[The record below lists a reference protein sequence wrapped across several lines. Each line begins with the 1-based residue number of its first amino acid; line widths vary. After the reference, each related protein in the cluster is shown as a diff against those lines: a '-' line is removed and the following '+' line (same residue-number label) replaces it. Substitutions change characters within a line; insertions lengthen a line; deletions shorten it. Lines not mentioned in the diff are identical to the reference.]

1 MTEVRSGL
9 RGSRAR
15 LIRCGVS
22 TLALAGW
29 AAPALAADDP
39 PVVAAA
45 PQDQTAT
52 ATDAT
57 QDQDTIVVTGIR
69 ASLTSARNIKRN
81 ADQIVDSI
89 TAQDIGALPDRS
101 VSEALQRIPGIT
113 LQRTNENRDPARL
126 AAEGGGV
133 FIRGLSWVRSE
144 TNGRDIFSANNG
156 RGLSFEDVSP
166 DLLAGVDVYKNPSA
180 EMVEGGVGG
189 IVNLRTRKPFDQ
201 SGHVIAVS
209 GDYNYADMR
218 GKGYWSA
225 NALVSN
231 RWETGIGDIGILLS
245 GSINNIGNRT
255 DSIQL
260 GTYTVRGN
268 AGAPAGFQNILV
280 PSSLGWRRIDWQQKR
295 TSVDGS
301 IQWSP
306 SPDMT
311 FTAEA
316 FISSADPKD
325 MEHAEGVYSLPDYEA
340 SYKVNGDKVLEVGS
354 YTNANMDLDTR
365 YGESHKV
372 TRDYSL
378 NWKWEP
384 GDHWAFSADVQRI
397 TSSANVLSFTAFTE
411 FGVAPGFFDARRP
424 NIAFDLRGNSPSV
437 TVAENGASLANQN
450 NYWWAAAMDHLEDN
464 RAGEW
469 AERFDVEYKFDDDSF
484 LKSFRAGVRA
494 TDREAV
500 TRQTG
505 YNWGLLS
512 QQFWGAAGNAP
523 PVYANQTGFDTYTNS
538 NGSPDPADD
547 FTVTGSR
554 NAGLPAQ
561 SEQFNYDDFFRGS
574 IGVPGVGWFPS
585 TDLMTNGT
593 ANAFQYLK
601 STQTSGWGWA
611 PLTDASYETANPGS
625 DNVLGGVANQQEKT
639 LAGYGM
645 LRFGAGAIDGNIG
658 VRVVRTRN
666 EATGYLSIG
675 TITSPC
681 AATPNAP
688 ACSGVAAALAFSNN
702 GAGGRLSDAAY
713 KNSYTDVL
721 PTLNLRYKVTD
732 QLQLRFAAGKAM
744 VRPNFSQLRPYAS
757 LSFTLNQAGNAL
769 LAQPQGL
776 TGQAGNPY
784 LKPTKSTQFDFSAEY
799 YFGRSNSLTF
809 AAFYKD
815 VEDYIISGNS
825 NETFTNNGQT
835 LTFNVTRAVNGDH
848 GKIKGVEFAYT
859 QFFDMLPGAL
869 GGLGFQGNLTYVD
882 STGGANQPVNTLDP
896 NQINN
901 ANDTTL
907 PLEGL
912 SKWSYNVAAI
922 YEKYG
927 VSARLAYNW
936 RSEYLLT
943 TSAANLN
950 APVWSEDYG
959 QLDGSILVSVT
970 DNIKVGVQA
979 TNLLNTR
986 TFLDVGGAVLH
997 PRYSWTDTDRRF
1009 AGIIRA
1015 SF

>member
-1 MTEVRSGL
+1 MAEVRSGL
-9 RGSRAR
+9 RGSRAK

-22 TLALAGW
+22 TFALAATGW
-29 AAPALAADDP
+29 VAPAFAADDP

-45 PQDQTAT
+45 PQDQTPPA
-52 ATDAT
+52 ASTDAT
-57 QDQDTIVVTGIR
+57 QDEDSIVVTGIR

-144 TNGRDIFSANNG
+144 TNGRDVFSANNG

-189 IVNLRTRKPFDQ
+189 IVNLKTRKPFDADGQ
-201 SGHVIAVS
+201 LLAVS

-225 NALVSN
+225 NGLYSN

-268 AGAPAGFQNILV
+268 GGGPAAFQNILV

-306 SPDMT
+306 SADMT

-325 MEHAEGVYSLPDYEA
+325 MEHAEGVYSLPDYD
-340 SYKVNGDKVLEVGS
+340 STYQVNGDKVLEVGT
-354 YTNANMDLDTR
+354 YRNANMDLDTR

-378 NWKWEP
+378 NWKWAP

-397 TSSANVLSFTAFTE
+397 TSSANVLSFTAFSE
-411 FGVAPGFFDARRP
+411 FGVAGTDPTNAFFNASRP
-424 NIAFDLRGNSPSV
+424 NIAFDLRGDSPSV
-437 TVAENGASLANQN
+437 TVTENGASLAAQN

-512 QQFWGAAGNAP
+512 MQFWGNGGGA
-523 PVYANQTGFDTYTNS
+523 PVYLNQTG
-538 NGSPDPADD
+538 SPA
-547 FTVTGSR
+547 
-554 NAGLPAQ
+554 NAGLPQQ

-601 STQTSGWGWA
+601 ATETSGWGWT
-611 PLTDASYETANPGS
+611 PLTEDSYEGANPGS
-625 DNVLGGVANQQEKT
+625 DNVLGGVATQQEKT

-645 LRFGAGAIDGNIG
+645 LRFGAGALDGNIG

-666 EATGYLSIG
+666 EAVGYLSVG

-681 AATPNAP
+681 TATPNAP
-688 ACSGVAAALAFSNN
+688 ACAGVAAALAFSNN
-702 GAGGRLSDAAY
+702 GAGGRLADAAY
-713 KNSYTDVL
+713 ENSYTDVL
-721 PTLNLRYKVTD
+721 PTLNLRFKATD
-732 QLQLRFAAGKAM
+732 DLQLRFAVGKAM

-757 LSFTLNQAGNAL
+757 LGFTLNQAGNAL
-769 LAQPQGL
+769 LAQPLGL

-799 YFGRSNSLTF
+799 YFGRSNSLTL

-815 VEDYIISGNS
+815 VKDYIISGNS
-825 NETFTNNGQT
+825 NETFINNGQT
-835 LTFNVTRAVNGDH
+835 MTFNVTRAVNGDH
-848 GKIKGVEFAYT
+848 GKIKGVELAYT

-869 GGLGFQGNLTYVD
+869 GGLGFQGNITYVD

-912 SKWSYNVAAI
+912 SKWSYNLAAI

-959 QLDGSILVSVT
+959 QLDASILVSIT
-970 DNIKVGVQA
+970 DNIKIGVQG

-997 PRYSWTDTDRRF
+997 PRYSWTDTDRRI

>member
-9 RGSRAR
+9 GGSRAK
-15 LIRCGVS
+15 LIRRGVS
-22 TLALAGW
+22 MLAIATGVATGW
-29 AAPALAADDP
+29 VAPALAADDP
-39 PVVAAA
+39 VVVAATPA
-45 PQDQTAT
+45 QDQTQA
-52 ATDAT
+52 APPADAT
-57 QDQDTIVVTGIR
+57 QDEDTIVVTGIR
-69 ASLTSARNIKRN
+69 ASLTTARNTKRN

-89 TAQDIGALPDRS
+89 SAQDIGALPDRS

-144 TNGRDIFSANNG
+144 TNGRDVFSANNG

-201 SGHVIAVS
+201 SGQVIAVS

-218 GKGYWSA
+218 QKGYWSA
-225 NALVSN
+225 NGLYSN
-231 RWETGIGDIGILLS
+231 RWDVGLGEIGILLS

-260 GTYTVRGN
+260 GTYTVRANG
-268 AGAPAGFQNILV
+268 GQPAGFQNILV
-280 PSSLGWRRIDWQQKR
+280 PSSLGWRRIDWQQRR
-295 TSVDGS
+295 TTVNGTVQLRPD
-301 IQWSP
+301 
-306 SPDMT
+306 PDMT
-311 FTAEA
+311 FTFEA
-316 FISSADPKD
+316 FVSSADPKD
-325 MEHAEGVYSLPDYEA
+325 MEHAEGVYQLPDYD
-340 SYKVNGDKVLEVGS
+340 STYHVNGDGVLDSGT
-354 YTNANMDLDTR
+354 YRNANMDLDTR

-372 TRDYSL
+372 TRDYSI
-378 NWKWEP
+378 NWKWTP
-384 GDHWAFSADVQRI
+384 GDHWAISADVQRI
-397 TSSANVLSFTAFTE
+397 HSTSNVLSFTAFSE
-411 FGVAPGFFDARRP
+411 FGVAGADPANPGFDARRP
-424 NIAFDLRGNSPSV
+424 DIVFNLTGNTPSV
-437 TVAENGASLANQN
+437 STIEHGASLAAQN

-464 RAGEW
+464 TAGQW
-469 AERFDVEYKFDDDSF
+469 AQRLDVEYKFDDDSF
-484 LKSFRAGVRA
+484 LKSFRAGIRA

-512 QQFWGAAGNAP
+512 MQFWGNGGGA
-523 PVYANQTGFDTYTNS
+523 PVYLSGT
-538 NGSPDPADD
+538 GSPAN
-547 FTVTGSR
+547 S
-554 NAGLPAQ
+554 GLPAQ

-574 IGVPGVGWFPS
+574 VGVPGVGWFPS

-601 STQTSGWGWA
+601 STETSGWGWT
-611 PLTDASYETANPGS
+611 PLTDQSYDTANPGS
-625 DNVLGGVANQQEKT
+625 DNVLGGVATQNEKT

-645 LRFGAGAIDGNIG
+645 LRFGAGIVDGNIG

-681 AATPNAP
+681 TATPTAP
-688 ACSGVAAALAFSNN
+688 ACAGLAPALAFSNN
-702 GAGGRLSDAAY
+702 GGGGRLSDATY
-713 KNSYTDVL
+713 QNEYTDVL
-721 PTLNLRYKVTD
+721 PTLNLRFKVTD
-732 QLQLRFAAGKAM
+732 DFQIRLAAGRAM

-757 LSFTLNQAGNAL
+757 LGFTLNPAGTAL
-769 LAQPQGL
+769 LPQPQGL

-784 LKPTKSTQFDFSAEY
+784 LKPTKSDQFDFSAEY
-799 YFGRSNSLTF
+799 YFGKSNSLTF

-815 VEDYIISGNS
+815 IKDYIISGNA
-825 NETFTNNGQT
+825 NETYVNNGQSM
-835 LTFNVTRAVNGDH
+835 TFNVTRAVNGDH
-848 GKIKGVEFAYT
+848 GKIKGFELAYT

-869 GGLGFQGNLTYVD
+869 GGLGFSGNLTYVD
-882 STGGANQPVNTLDP
+882 SSGGANQPVNTLDP

-959 QLDGSILVSVT
+959 QLDGSILVSLT
-970 DNIKVGVQA
+970 NNIKIGVQG

-997 PRYSWTDTDRRF
+997 PRYSWTDTDRRI

>member
-1 MTEVRSGL
+1 MVEVRPGPG
-9 RGSRAR
+9 RSRAG
-15 LIRCGVS
+15 LIRYGVS
-22 TLALAGW
+22 TLALIATGLGTPAF
-29 AAPALAADDP
+29 AAEDPVPAA
-39 PVVAAA
+39 AAA
-45 PQDQTAT
+45 PQDQSQPAT
-52 ATDAT
+52 TPET
-57 QDQDTIVVTGIR
+57 PQDEVVVTGIR
-69 ASLTSARNIKRN
+69 ASLTSARNTKRN

-89 TAQDIGALPDRS
+89 SAQDIGALPDRS

-144 TNGRDIFSANNG
+144 TNGRDVFSANNG

-201 SGHVIAVS
+201 AGQVIAVS

-218 GKGYWSA
+218 NKGFWSG
-225 NALVSN
+225 NALYSN
-231 RWETGIGDIGILLS
+231 RWDVGLGEIGVLLS

-260 GTYTVRGN
+260 GTYTVRANG
-268 AGAPAGFQNILV
+268 GAPTGFQNILV
-280 PSSLGWRRIDWQQKR
+280 PSSLGWRRIDWQQRR
-295 TSVDGS
+295 TTVNGSVQLRPD
-301 IQWSP
+301 
-306 SPDMT
+306 PDMT
-311 FTAEA
+311 FTFEG
-316 FISSADPKD
+316 FVSSADPKD
-325 MEHAEGVYSLPDYEA
+325 MEHAEGVYSLPDYD
-340 SYKVNGDKVLEVGS
+340 STYQVNSDGVLEVGT
-354 YTNANMDLDTR
+354 YRNANMDLDTR

-372 TRDYSL
+372 TRDYSI
-378 NWKWEP
+378 KWEWTP
-384 GDHWAFSADVQRI
+384 GDHWAVSADVQRVHS
-397 TSSANVLSFTAFTE
+397 TSEVLSFTAFSE

-424 NIAFDLRGNSPSV
+424 NIAFDLRGNTPSV
-437 TVAENGASLANQN
+437 TTTENGASLANQN

-464 RAGEW
+464 MAGQW
-469 AERFDVEYKFDDDSF
+469 AQRLDVEYKFDDDSF
-484 LKSFRAGVRA
+484 LRSFRAGVRA

-512 QQFWGAAGNAP
+512 NQFWGNGGGAP
-523 PVYANQTGFDTYTNS
+523 VFLNQTG
-538 NGSPDPADD
+538 SPPN
-547 FTVTGSR
+547 T
-554 NAGLPAQ
+554 GLPQQ

-574 IGVPGVGWFPS
+574 VGVPGVGWFPS
-585 TDLMTNGT
+585 VDLMTNGT

-601 STQTSGWGWA
+601 ATETSGWGWT
-611 PLTDASYETANPGS
+611 PLTDDSFANANPGT
-625 DNVLGGVANQQEKT
+625 DNVTGGIATQNEKT

-645 LRFGAGAIDGNIG
+645 LRFGADRFDGNIG
-658 VRVVRTRN
+658 VRVVRTKN
-666 EATGYLSIG
+666 EATGYLSVG

-681 AATPNAP
+681 TATPTAP
-688 ACSGVAAALAFSNN
+688 ACSALATVLAFSNN
-702 GAGGRLSDAAY
+702 GGGGRLANATY
-713 KNSYTDVL
+713 ENSYTDVL
-721 PTLNLRYKVTD
+721 PTLNLRFKVTD
-732 QLQLRFAAGKAM
+732 ELQLRFAAGRAM

-757 LSFTLNQAGNAL
+757 LSFTLNPAGNAL
-769 LAQPQGL
+769 LPQPLGL

-784 LKPTKSTQFDFSAEY
+784 LKPTKSDQFDFSAEY
-799 YFGRSNSLTF
+799 YFGKSNSITF

-815 VEDYIISGNS
+815 IRDYIISGNV
-825 NETFTNNGQT
+825 NETYVSNGQS
-835 LTFNVTRAVNGDH
+835 LTFNVTRAVNGEK
-848 GKIKGVEFAYT
+848 GKIKGFEFAYT
-859 QFFDMLPGAL
+859 QFFDMLPGVL
-869 GGLGFQGNLTYVD
+869 GGLGFSGNLTYVD

-896 NQINN
+896 NQITN

-912 SKWSYNVAAI
+912 SKWSYNLAAI

-927 VSARLAYNW
+927 VSARVAYNW

-959 QLDGSILVSVT
+959 QLDASLLVNIT
-970 DNIKVGVQA
+970 DNIKIGVQG

-997 PRYSWTDTDRRF
+997 PRYSWTDTDRRI

>member
-1 MTEVRSGL
+1 M
-9 RGSRAR
+9 
-15 LIRCGVS
+15 
-22 TLALAGW
+22 
-29 AAPALAADDP
+29 
-39 PVVAAA
+39 
-45 PQDQTAT
+45 QDQTQAQ
-52 ATDAT
+52 ADAPAAET
-57 QDQDTIVVTGIR
+57 QDQETIVVTGIR

-201 SGHVIAVS
+201 EGQLLAIS

-218 GKGYWSA
+218 EKGYWSG
-225 NALVSN
+225 NALYSN
-231 RWETGIGDIGILLS
+231 RWDVGIGEVGILLS

-260 GTYTVRGN
+260 GTYTVRAN
-268 AGAPAGFQNILV
+268 SGAPAAFQNILV
-280 PSSLGWRRIDWQQKR
+280 PSSLGWRRIDWEQKR
-295 TSVDGS
+295 TSFNGS
-301 IQWSP
+301 VQLRP
-306 SPDMT
+306 EPDMT
-311 FTAEA
+311 FTFEG

-325 MEHAEGVYSLPDYEA
+325 VEHAEGVYQLPDYD
-340 SYKVNGDKVLEVGS
+340 STYQVNSDGVLQAGT
-354 YTNANMDLDTR
+354 YRNANMDLDTR

-372 TRDYSL
+372 TRDYSI
-378 NWKWEP
+378 NWKWTP
-384 GDHWAFSADVQRI
+384 GDRWAISADVQRI
-397 TSSANVLSFTAFTE
+397 HSTSDVVSFTAFTE
-411 FGVAPGFFDARRP
+411 FGVAGSDLSNPGFDPRRP
-424 NIAFDLRGNSPSV
+424 DISFNLSGNTPSV
-437 TVAENGASLANQN
+437 TTRENGASLAAQN
-450 NYWWAAAMDHLEDN
+450 NYWWAAAMDHLEQN
-464 RAGEW
+464 TAGEW
-469 AERFDVEYKFDDDSF
+469 AERLDVEYKFDDNSF

-512 QQFWGAAGNAP
+512 MQYWMAGGN
-523 PVYANQTGFDTYTNS
+523 PVYLNQTGSPANS
-538 NGSPDPADD
+538 
-547 FTVTGSR
+547 
-554 NAGLPAQ
+554 GLPQ
-561 SEQFNYDDFFRGS
+561 QTEQYNYDDFFRGS
-574 IGVPGVGWFPS
+574 VAVPGVGWFP
-585 TDLMTNGT
+585 TVDLLANGNT
-593 ANAFQYLK
+593 KAYEYLR
-601 STQTSGWGWA
+601 STQTAGWGWS
-611 PLTDASYETANPGS
+611 PLTDNSFDAANPGS
-625 DNVLGGVANQQEKT
+625 DNVLGGVATQNEKT

-645 LRFGAGAIDGNIG
+645 LRFGAGIVDGNIG
-658 VRVVRTRN
+658 VRVVRTKN
-666 EATGYLSIG
+666 EATGYLSVG
-675 TITSPC
+675 TITSNC
-681 AATPNAP
+681 TLTPTAP
-688 ACSGVAAALAFSNN
+688 ACSALTSALAFSNN
-702 GAGGRLSDAAY
+702 GAGGRLSNATY
-713 KNSYTDVL
+713 QNIYTDVL
-721 PTLNLRYKVTD
+721 PTLNLRFKVTD
-732 QLQLRFAAGKAM
+732 DLQLRFAAGRAM

-757 LSFTLNQAGNAL
+757 LSFTLDPVLPVL
-769 LAQPQGL
+769 LPQPLGL

-784 LKPTKSTQFDFSAEY
+784 LKPTKSDQFDFSAEY
-799 YFGRSNSLTF
+799 YFGRSNSITF

-815 VEDYIISGNS
+815 IRNYIISGNS
-825 NETFTNNGQT
+825 NETYTNNGQE
-835 LTFNVTRAVNGDH
+835 LTFNVTRAVNGEK
-848 GKIKGVEFAYT
+848 GKIKGFELAYT

-869 GGLGFQGNLTYVD
+869 GGFGFQGNLTYVD
-882 STGGANQPVNTLDP
+882 STGGANQPINTLDP
-896 NQINN
+896 NQIGN

-907 PLEGL
+907 PLEGM

-959 QLDGSILVSVT
+959 QLDGSILFNVT
-970 DNIKVGVQA
+970 NNIKIGVQA

-997 PRYSWTDTDRRF
+997 PRYSWTDTDRRI

>member
-1 MTEVRSGL
+1 MTEVRSDPG
-9 RGSRAR
+9 RSRAK
-15 LIRCGVS
+15 LIRRGVS
-22 TLALAGW
+22 TLAVATGVVTGW
-29 AAPALAADDP
+29 AAPAFATDD

-45 PQDQTAT
+45 PPQDQTQA
-52 ATDAT
+52 APPADGT
-57 QDQDTIVVTGIR
+57 QDEDTIVVTGIR
-69 ASLTSARNIKRN
+69 ASLTTARNTKRN
-81 ADQIVDSI
+81 ADQIVDSVS
-89 TAQDIGALPDRS
+89 AQDIGALPDRS

-144 TNGRDIFSANNG
+144 TNGRDVFSANNG

-166 DLLAGVDVYKNPSA
+166 DLLAGIDVYKNPSA

-201 SGHVIAVS
+201 SGQLIAVS

-218 GKGYWSA
+218 KKGYWSA
-225 NALVSN
+225 NGLYSN
-231 RWETGIGDIGILLS
+231 RWDVGLGEIGVLLS

-260 GTYTVRGN
+260 GTYTVRANG
-268 AGAPAGFQNILV
+268 GAPAGFQNILV
-280 PSSLGWRRIDWQQKR
+280 PSSLGWRRIDWEQKR
-295 TSVDGS
+295 TSFNGS
-301 IQWSP
+301 VQLRP
-306 SPDMT
+306 DPDMT
-311 FTAEA
+311 FTFEA
-316 FISSADPKD
+316 FVSSADPKD
-325 MEHAEGVYSLPDYEA
+325 IEHAEGVYQLPDYDSTYQLGED
-340 SYKVNGDKVLEVGS
+340 GVLQAGT
-354 YTNANMDLDTR
+354 YRNANIDLDTR

-372 TRDYSL
+372 TRDYSI
-378 NWKWEP
+378 NWQWTP
-384 GDHWAFSADVQRI
+384 DDHWSISADVQRVHS
-397 TSSANVLSFTAFTE
+397 TSDVLSFTAFSE
-411 FGVAPGFFDARRP
+411 FGVAGANLANPGFDPRRP
-424 NIAFDLRGNSPSV
+424 DILFDLRGNTPSV
-437 TVAENGASLANQN
+437 ATRENGASLATQS

-464 RAGEW
+464 SAGQW
-469 AERFDVEYKFDDDSF
+469 AERLDVEYKFNDDSF
-484 LKSFRAGVRA
+484 LKSFRAGIRA

-505 YNWGLLS
+505 YNWSLLS
-512 QQFWGAAGNAP
+512 MQYWLGGGN
-523 PVYANQTGFDTYTNS
+523 PVYLNQTG
-538 NGSPDPADD
+538 SPAN
-547 FTVTGSR
+547 T
-554 NAGLPAQ
+554 GLPQQ
-561 SEQFNYDDFFRGS
+561 SEQFNYNDFFRGS
-574 IGVPGVGWFPS
+574 VGVPGVGWFPS
-585 TDLMTNGT
+585 VDLMTNGT
-593 ANAFQYLK
+593 ANAYSYLR
-601 STQTSGWGWA
+601 STQTAGWGWT
-611 PLTDASYETANPGS
+611 PLTDQSYENANPGT
-625 DNVLGGVANQQEKT
+625 DNVLGGVARQNEKT

-658 VRVVRTRN
+658 VRVVRTKN
-666 EATGYLSIG
+666 EATGYLSVG

-681 AATPNAP
+681 TATPVP
-688 ACSGVAAALAFSNN
+688 AGCSGLAEALAFSNN
-702 GAGGRLSDAAY
+702 GGGGRLSDATY
-713 KNSYTDVL
+713 QNSYTNVL

-732 QLQLRFAAGKAM
+732 NLQLRVAAGRAM

-757 LSFTLNQAGNAL
+757 LSFGVNPAGTAL
-769 LAQPQGL
+769 LPQPLGL

-784 LKPTKSTQFDFSAEY
+784 LKPTRSDQFDFSAEY

-815 VEDYIISGNS
+815 IKDYIISGNA
-825 NETFTNNGQT
+825 NETYVNNGQSM
-835 LTFNVTRAVNGDH
+835 TFNVTRAVNGEH
-848 GKIKGVEFAYT
+848 GKIKGFEFAYT

-869 GGLGFQGNLTYVD
+869 GGLGFSGNFTYVD

-896 NQINN
+896 NQIRN
-901 ANDTTL
+901 ADDTTL

-959 QLDGSILVSVT
+959 QLDGSILVSIT
-970 DNIKVGVQA
+970 DNIKIGVQG

-997 PRYSWTDTDRRF
+997 PRYSWTDTDRRI
-1009 AGIIRA
+1009 AGILRA

>member
-1 MTEVRSGL
+1 MTEVRSDPG
-9 RGSRAR
+9 RSRAK

-22 TLALAGW
+22 TLAVATGVLTGW
-29 AAPALAADDP
+29 VTPAFAADD

-45 PQDQTAT
+45 PSPQDQTSPTVAP
-52 ATDAT
+52 ADGA
-57 QDQDTIVVTGIR
+57 QDEDVIVVTGIR
-69 ASLTSARNIKRN
+69 ASLTTARNTKRN
-81 ADQIVDSI
+81 ADQIVDSVS
-89 TAQDIGALPDRS
+89 AQDIGALPDRS

-144 TNGRDIFSANNG
+144 TNGRDVFSANNG

-166 DLLAGVDVYKNPSA
+166 DLLAGIDVYKNPSA

-201 SGHVIAVS
+201 SGQLIAVS

-218 GKGYWSA
+218 KKGYWSA
-225 NALVSN
+225 NGLYSN
-231 RWETGIGDIGILLS
+231 RWDVGIGEIGVLLS

-260 GTYTVRGN
+260 GTYTVRANG
-268 AGAPAGFQNILV
+268 GAPAGFQNILV
-280 PSSLGWRRIDWQQKR
+280 PSSLGWRRIDWEQKR
-295 TSVDGS
+295 TSFNGS
-301 IQWSP
+301 VQLRP
-306 SPDMT
+306 DPDMT
-311 FTAEA
+311 FTFEA
-316 FISSADPKD
+316 FVSSADPKD
-325 MEHAEGVYSLPDYEA
+325 IEHAEGVYQLPDYD
-340 SYKVNGDKVLEVGS
+340 STYQVNGDGVLQAGT
-354 YTNANMDLDTR
+354 YRNANIDLDTR

-372 TRDYSL
+372 TRDYSI
-378 NWKWEP
+378 NWQWTP
-384 GDHWAFSADVQRI
+384 DDHWSISADVQRI
-397 TSSANVLSFTAFTE
+397 HSTSDVLSFTAFSE
-411 FGVAPGFFDARRP
+411 FGVAGADLANPGFDPRRP
-424 NIAFDLRGNSPSV
+424 DILFDLRGNTPSV
-437 TVAENGASLANQN
+437 ATRENGASLAAQN

-464 RAGEW
+464 AAGQW
-469 AERFDVEYKFDDDSF
+469 AERLDIEYKFSDDSF
-484 LKSFRAGVRA
+484 LKSFRAGIRA

-505 YNWGLLS
+505 YNWSLLS
-512 QQFWGAAGNAP
+512 MQYWLGGGN
-523 PVYANQTGFDTYTNS
+523 PVYLNHT
-538 NGSPDPADD
+538 GSPAN
-547 FTVTGSR
+547 T
-554 NAGLPAQ
+554 GLPQQ
-561 SEQFNYDDFFRGS
+561 SEQFNYNDFFRGS
-574 IGVPGVGWFPS
+574 VGVPGVGWFPS
-585 TDLMTNGT
+585 VDLMTNGT
-593 ANAFQYLK
+593 ANAYSYLR
-601 STQTSGWGWA
+601 STQTAGWGWT
-611 PLTDASYETANPGS
+611 PLTDQSYENANPGT
-625 DNVLGGVANQQEKT
+625 DNVLGGVARQNEKT

-658 VRVVRTRN
+658 VRVIRTKN
-666 EATGYLSIG
+666 EATGYLSVG

-681 AATPNAP
+681 TATPVP
-688 ACSGVAAALAFSNN
+688 AGCSGLAEALAFSNN
-702 GAGGRLSDAAY
+702 GGGGRLSDATY
-713 KNSYTDVL
+713 QNSYTNVL

-732 QLQLRFAAGKAM
+732 NLQLRVAAGRAM

-757 LSFTLNQAGNAL
+757 LSFGVNPAGTAL
-769 LAQPQGL
+769 LPQPLGL

-784 LKPTKSTQFDFSAEY
+784 LKPTRSDQFDFSAEY

-815 VEDYIISGNS
+815 IKDYIISGNA
-825 NETFTNNGQT
+825 NETYVNNGQSM
-835 LTFNVTRAVNGDH
+835 TFNVTRAVNGEH
-848 GKIKGVEFAYT
+848 GKIKGFELAYT

-869 GGLGFQGNLTYVD
+869 GGLGFSGNFTYVD

-896 NQINN
+896 NQIRN
-901 ANDTTL
+901 ADDTTL

-959 QLDGSILVSVT
+959 QLDGSILVSIT
-970 DNIKVGVQA
+970 DNIKIGVQG

-997 PRYSWTDTDRRF
+997 PRYSWTDTDRRI
-1009 AGIIRA
+1009 AGILRA

>member
-1 MTEVRSGL
+1 MTEVRSDTG
-9 RGSRAR
+9 RSRAK
-15 LIRCGVS
+15 LIRRGVS
-22 TLALAGW
+22 TLAVATGVLTGW
-29 AAPALAADDP
+29 VTPAFAADDP
-39 PVVAAA
+39 VVAPAPS
-45 PQDQTAT
+45 PQDQTPPTVAP
-52 ATDAT
+52 ADGA
-57 QDQDTIVVTGIR
+57 QDEDVIVVTGIR
-69 ASLTSARNIKRN
+69 ASLTTARNTKRN
-81 ADQIVDSI
+81 ADQIVDSVS
-89 TAQDIGALPDRS
+89 AQDIGALPDRS

-144 TNGRDIFSANNG
+144 TNGRDVFSANNG

-166 DLLAGVDVYKNPSA
+166 DLLAGIDVYKNPSA

-201 SGHVIAVS
+201 SGQLIAVS

-218 GKGYWSA
+218 KKGYWSA
-225 NALVSN
+225 NGLYSN
-231 RWETGIGDIGILLS
+231 RWDVGLGEIGVLLS

-260 GTYTVRGN
+260 GTYTVRANG
-268 AGAPAGFQNILV
+268 GAPAGFQNILV
-280 PSSLGWRRIDWQQKR
+280 PSSLGWRRIDWEQKR
-295 TSVDGS
+295 TSFNGS
-301 IQWSP
+301 VQLRP
-306 SPDMT
+306 DPDMT
-311 FTAEA
+311 FTFEA
-316 FISSADPKD
+316 FVSSADPKD
-325 MEHAEGVYSLPDYEA
+325 IEHAEGVYQLPDYD
-340 SYKVNGDKVLEVGS
+340 STYQLGDDGVLQAGT
-354 YTNANMDLDTR
+354 YRNANIDLDTR

-372 TRDYSL
+372 TRDYSI
-378 NWKWEP
+378 NWQWTP
-384 GDHWAFSADVQRI
+384 DDHWSISADVQRI
-397 TSSANVLSFTAFTE
+397 HSTSDVLSFTAFSE
-411 FGVAPGFFDARRP
+411 FGVAGANTVNPGFDPRRP
-424 NIAFDLRGNSPSV
+424 DILFDLRGNTPSV
-437 TVAENGASLANQN
+437 ATRENGASLATQS

-464 RAGEW
+464 TAGQW
-469 AERFDVEYKFDDDSF
+469 AERLDVEYKFSDDSF
-484 LKSFRAGVRA
+484 LKSFRAGIRA

-512 QQFWGAAGNAP
+512 MAYWLNNGT
-523 PVYANQTGFDTYTNS
+523 PVYLNQTG
-538 NGSPDPADD
+538 SPAN
-547 FTVTGSR
+547 T
-554 NAGLPAQ
+554 GLPQQ
-561 SEQFNYDDFFRGS
+561 SEQFNYNDFFRGS
-574 IGVPGVGWFPS
+574 VGVPGVGWFP
-585 TDLMTNGT
+585 TVDLMTNGT
-593 ANAFQYLK
+593 ANAYSYLR
-601 STQTSGWGWA
+601 STQTAGWGWT
-611 PLTDASYETANPGS
+611 PLTDESYENANPGT
-625 DNVLGGVANQQEKT
+625 DNVLGGVARQNEKT

-658 VRVVRTRN
+658 VRVVRTKN
-666 EATGYLSIG
+666 EATGYLSVG

-681 AATPNAP
+681 TATPVP
-688 ACSGVAAALAFSNN
+688 AGCSGLAEALAFSNN
-702 GAGGRLSDAAY
+702 GGGGRLSDATY
-713 KNSYTDVL
+713 QNSYTNVL

-732 QLQLRFAAGKAM
+732 NLQLRVAAGRAM

-757 LSFTLNQAGNAL
+757 LSFGVNPAGTAL
-769 LAQPQGL
+769 LPQPLGL

-784 LKPTKSTQFDFSAEY
+784 LKPTRSDQFDFSAEY

-815 VEDYIISGNS
+815 IKDYIISGNA
-825 NETFTNNGQT
+825 NETYVNNGQSM
-835 LTFNVTRAVNGDH
+835 TFNVTRAVNGEH
-848 GKIKGVEFAYT
+848 GKIKGFEFAYT

-869 GGLGFQGNLTYVD
+869 GGLGFSGNFTYVD

-896 NQINN
+896 NQIRN
-901 ANDTTL
+901 ADDTTL

-959 QLDGSILVSVT
+959 QLDGSILVSIT
-970 DNIKVGVQA
+970 DNIKIGVQG

-997 PRYSWTDTDRRF
+997 PRYSWTDTDRRI

>member
-9 RGSRAR
+9 RGSRGSS

-22 TLALAGW
+22 TLALAATGW
-29 AAPALAADDP
+29 TVPALAAEDP
-39 PVVAAA
+39 PVIVA
-45 PQDQTAT
+45 PQPQDEPAAT
-52 ATDAT
+52 PAPTDTGGA
-57 QDQDTIVVTGIR
+57 QDQDQIIVTGIR

-180 EMVEGGVGG
+180 EMIEGGVGG
-189 IVNLRTRKPFDQ
+189 IVNLRTRKPFDADGQ
-201 SGHVIAVS
+201 LLAVS

-218 GKGYWSA
+218 EKGYWSGS
-225 NALVSN
+225 ALYSN
-231 RWETGIGDIGILLS
+231 RWDVGIGEVGILLS

-260 GTYTVRGN
+260 GTYTVRAN

-280 PSSLGWRRIDWQQKR
+280 PSSLGWRRIDWEQKR
-295 TSVDGS
+295 TSFNGS
-301 IQWSP
+301 VQLRP
-306 SPDMT
+306 DPDMT
-311 FTAEA
+311 FTFEA
-316 FISSADPKD
+316 FVSSADPKD
-325 MEHAEGVYSLPDYEA
+325 IEHAEGVYQLPDYDS
-340 SYKVNGDKVLEVGS
+340 SYQLGEDGVLVAGT
-354 YTNANMDLDTR
+354 YRNANMDLDTR

-372 TRDYSL
+372 TRDFSI
-378 NWKWEP
+378 NWNWTP
-384 GDHWAFSADVQRI
+384 GDRWSISADVQRI
-397 TSSANVLSFTAFTE
+397 HSTSDVLSFTAFTE
-411 FGVAPGFFDARRP
+411 FGVAGADIANPGFDPRRP
-424 NIAFDLRGNSPSV
+424 NISFDLGGNSPSV
-437 TVAENGASLANQN
+437 TVAENGASLAAAN

-464 RAGEW
+464 SAGEW
-469 AERFDVEYKFDDDSF
+469 AERLDVEYKFDDDSF
-484 LKSFRAGVRA
+484 LRSFRAGVRA
-494 TDREAV
+494 TDKQAV

-512 QQFWGAAGNAP
+512 MQFWGNGGGA
-523 PVYANQTGFDTYTNS
+523 PVYINQP
-538 NGSPDPADD
+538 GSPPN
-547 FTVTGSR
+547 S
-554 NAGLPAQ
+554 GLPNQ
-561 SEQFNYDDFFRGS
+561 VEQFDYDDFFRGS
-574 IGVPGVGWFPS
+574 IAVPGVGWFPS
-585 TDLMTNGT
+585 VELMTNGT
-593 ANAFQYLK
+593 ANAYSYLR
-601 STQTSGWGWA
+601 STETSGWGWT
-611 PLTDASYETANPGS
+611 PLTEESYQNANPGT
-625 DNVLGGVANQQEKT
+625 DNVLGGIATQREKT

-645 LRFGAGAIDGNIG
+645 LRFGAGALDGNVG

-666 EATGYLSIG
+666 EAVGYLSIG
-675 TITSPC
+675 TITSAC
-681 AATPNAP
+681 TAAPNAP
-688 ACSGVAAALAFSNN
+688 GCAGLTQVLAFSNN
-702 GAGGRLSDAAY
+702 GAGGRLSNATY
-713 KNSYTDVL
+713 ENSYTDVL

-732 QLQLRFAAGKAM
+732 ELQLRFAAGRAM

-757 LSFTLNQAGNAL
+757 LSFTLNQAGTAL
-769 LAQPQGL
+769 LAQPLGL

-815 VEDYIISGNS
+815 IRDYIITGNS
-825 NETFTNNGQT
+825 DESFTSNGQT
-835 LTFNVTRAVNGDH
+835 LTFNVARAVNGER
-848 GKIKGVEFAYT
+848 GKIKGFELAYT

-869 GGLGFQGNLTYVD
+869 GGLGFQGNLTFVD

-896 NQINN
+896 NQTGN
-901 ANDTTL
+901 ADDTTL
-907 PLEGL
+907 PLEGM
-912 SKWSYNVAAI
+912 SKWSYNLAAI

-959 QLDGSILVSVT
+959 QLDGSILV
-970 DNIKVGVQA
+970 NITKNVKIGVQG

-986 TFLDVGGAVLH
+986 TFLDVGGSALH
-997 PRYSWTDTDRRF
+997 PRYSWTDTDRRI
-1009 AGIIRA
+1009 AGILRA

>member
-1 MTEVRSGL
+1 MTKVRSSPG
-9 RGSRAR
+9 GSRAG

-22 TLALAGW
+22 TLALIATGLGT
-29 AAPALAADDP
+29 PAFAADD
-39 PVVAAA
+39 VVPGAAA
-45 PQDQTAT
+45 PQDQSQPAVAPETP
-52 ATDAT
+52 
-57 QDQDTIVVTGIR
+57 QDEVVVTGIR
-69 ASLTSARNIKRN
+69 ASLTSARNIKRDS
-81 ADQIVDSI
+81 DQIVDSI

-144 TNGRDIFSANNG
+144 INGRDVFSANNG

-201 SGHVIAVS
+201 PGQLVAVS

-218 GKGYWSA
+218 QKGYWSG
-225 NALVSN
+225 NALYSN
-231 RWETGIGDIGILLS
+231 RWDVGLGEIGVLLS

-260 GTYTVRGN
+260 GTYTVRAN
-268 AGAPAGFQNILV
+268 NNPQNPVPAGFQNILV
-280 PSSLGWRRIDWQQKR
+280 PSSLGWRRIDWEQRR
-295 TSVDGS
+295 TSFNGS
-301 IQWSP
+301 VQLRP
-306 SPDMT
+306 DPDMT
-311 FTAEA
+311 FTFEA
-316 FISSADPKD
+316 FVSSADPKD
-325 MEHAEGVYSLPDYEA
+325 IEHAEGVYQLPDYDS
-340 SYKVNGDKVLEVGS
+340 SYQVNGDGVLEAGT
-354 YTNANMDLDTR
+354 YRNANMDLDTR

-372 TRDYSL
+372 TRDYSI
-378 NWKWEP
+378 NWQWTP
-384 GDHWAFSADVQRI
+384 GDRWAISADVQRVHS
-397 TSSANVLSFTAFTE
+397 TSEVLSFTAFSE
-411 FGVAPGFFDARRP
+411 FGVAGADLTNPGFDPRRP
-424 NIAFDLRGNSPSV
+424 DIAFDLRGNTPNV
-437 TVAENGASLANQN
+437 TTVERGASLASQN

-464 RAGEW
+464 MAGQW
-469 AERFDVEYKFDDDSF
+469 AQRLDVEYKFDDDSF
-484 LKSFRAGVRA
+484 LKSFRAGIRA

-512 QQFWGAAGNAP
+512 MQYWMAGGN
-523 PVYANQTGFDTYTNS
+523 PVYLNQTGSPANS
-538 NGSPDPADD
+538 
-547 FTVTGSR
+547 
-554 NAGLPAQ
+554 GLPQQ

-574 IGVPGVGWFPS
+574 VGVPGVGWFP
-585 TDLMTNGT
+585 TVDMMTSGT
-593 ANAFQYLK
+593 ANAFQYLRA
-601 STQTSGWGWA
+601 TQTAGWGWT
-611 PLTDASYETANPGS
+611 PLTDDSYENANPGS
-625 DNVLGGVANQQEKT
+625 DNVLGGVARQQEKT

-645 LRFGAGAIDGNIG
+645 LRFGAGAVDGNIG

-666 EATGYLSIG
+666 EATGYLSVG
-675 TITSPC
+675 TITSSCTDP
-681 AATPNAP
+681 ATTG
-688 ACSGVAAALAFSNN
+688 CSALAAALAFSNN
-702 GAGGRLSDAAY
+702 GGGGRLSDATYA
-713 KNSYTDVL
+713 NSYTDVL
-721 PTLNLRYKVTD
+721 PTLNLRFKVTD
-732 QLQLRFAAGKAM
+732 QLQLRVAAGRAM

-757 LSFTLNQAGNAL
+757 LSFTLDATGKAL
-769 LAQPQGL
+769 LAQPLGL

-784 LKPTKSTQFDFSAEY
+784 LKPTKSDQFDFSAEY
-799 YFGRSNSLTF
+799 YFGRSNSITF

-815 VEDYIISGNS
+815 IKDYIISGNVD
-825 NETFTNNGQT
+825 ETYVNNGQS
-835 LTFNVTRAVNGDH
+835 LTFNVTRAVNGEH
-848 GKIKGVEFAYT
+848 GKIKGFEFAYT

-869 GGLGFQGNLTYVD
+869 GGLGFSGNLTYVD
-882 STGGANQPVNTLDP
+882 SSGGANQPVNTLDP
-896 NQINN
+896 NQIRN
-901 ANDTTL
+901 ADDTTL

-912 SKWSYNVAAI
+912 SKWSYNLAAI

-927 VSARLAYNW
+927 VSARVAYNW

-959 QLDGSILVSVT
+959 QLDASLLVNIT
-970 DNIKVGVQA
+970 DNIKIGVQG

-997 PRYSWTDTDRRF
+997 PRYSWTDTDRRI

>member
-1 MTEVRSGL
+1 MTEVRSDSG
-9 RGSRAR
+9 RAR
-15 LIRCGVS
+15 AKLIRRGVS
-22 TLALAGW
+22 TLAIATGVLTGW
-29 AAPALAADDP
+29 AAPAFAADD

-45 PQDQTAT
+45 PPPQDQTPPA
-52 ATDAT
+52 APAEEA

-69 ASLTSARNIKRN
+69 ASLTTARNTKRN
-81 ADQIVDSI
+81 ADQIVDSVS
-89 TAQDIGALPDRS
+89 AQDIGALPDRS

-144 TNGRDIFSANNG
+144 TNGRDVFSANNG

-166 DLLAGVDVYKNPSA
+166 DLLAGIDVYKNPSA

-201 SGHVIAVS
+201 AGQLIAVS

-218 GKGYWSA
+218 KKGYWSA
-225 NALVSN
+225 NGLYSN
-231 RWETGIGDIGILLS
+231 RWNVGLGEIGVLLS

-260 GTYTVRGN
+260 GTYTVRANG
-268 AGAPAGFQNILV
+268 GAPAGFQNILV
-280 PSSLGWRRIDWQQKR
+280 PSSLGWRRIDWEQKR
-295 TSVDGS
+295 TSFNGS
-301 IQWSP
+301 VQLRP
-306 SPDMT
+306 DPDMT
-311 FTAEA
+311 FTFEA
-316 FISSADPKD
+316 FVSSADPKD
-325 MEHAEGVYSLPDYEA
+325 IEHAEGVYQLPDYD
-340 SYKVNGDKVLEVGS
+340 STYQLGDDGVLEAGT
-354 YTNANMDLDTR
+354 YRNANIDLDTR

-372 TRDYSL
+372 TRDYSI
-378 NWKWEP
+378 NWQWTP
-384 GDHWAFSADVQRI
+384 DDHWSISADVQRVHS
-397 TSSANVLSFTAFTE
+397 TSDVLSFTAFSE
-411 FGVAPGFFDARRP
+411 FGVAGANLANPGFDPRRP
-424 NIAFDLRGNSPSV
+424 DILFDLRGNTPSV
-437 TVAENGASLANQN
+437 ATRENGASLAAQN

-464 RAGEW
+464 SAGQW
-469 AERFDVEYKFDDDSF
+469 AERLDVEYKFSDDSF
-484 LKSFRAGVRA
+484 LKSFRAGIRA

-505 YNWGLLS
+505 YNWSLLS
-512 QQFWGAAGNAP
+512 MQYWMGGGN
-523 PVYANQTGFDTYTNS
+523 PVYLNQTG
-538 NGSPDPADD
+538 SPAN
-547 FTVTGSR
+547 T
-554 NAGLPAQ
+554 GLPQQ
-561 SEQFNYDDFFRGS
+561 SEQFNYNDFFRGS
-574 IGVPGVGWFPS
+574 VGVPGVGWFPS
-585 TDLMTNGT
+585 VDLMTNGT
-593 ANAFQYLK
+593 ANAYSYLR
-601 STQTSGWGWA
+601 STQTAGWGWA
-611 PLTDASYETANPGS
+611 PLTDDSYENANPGS
-625 DNVLGGVANQQEKT
+625 DNVLGGVARQSEKT

-658 VRVVRTRN
+658 VRVVRTKN
-666 EATGYLSIG
+666 EATGYLSVG
-675 TITSPC
+675 TITSGC
-681 AATPNAP
+681 TLTPTAP
-688 ACSGVAAALAFSNN
+688 ACAGLAAALAFSNN
-702 GAGGRLSDAAY
+702 GGGGRLSDATY
-713 KNSYTDVL
+713 QNSYTDVL
-721 PTLNLRYKVTD
+721 PTLNLRFKVTD
-732 QLQLRFAAGKAM
+732 EFQLRFAAGRAM

-757 LSFTLNQAGNAL
+757 LSFTLDPVLPVL
-769 LAQPQGL
+769 LPQPQGL

-784 LKPTKSTQFDFSAEY
+784 LKPTKSDQFDFSAEY
-799 YFGRSNSLTF
+799 YFGRSNSITF

-815 VEDYIISGNS
+815 IRNYIISGNA
-825 NETFTNNGQT
+825 NETYTNNGQT
-835 LTFNVTRAVNGDH
+835 LTFNVTRAVNGEK
-848 GKIKGVEFAYT
+848 GKIKGFEFAYT

-869 GGLGFQGNLTYVD
+869 GGLGFSGNFTYVD

-896 NQINN
+896 NQIRN
-901 ANDTTL
+901 ADDTTL

-959 QLDGSILVSVT
+959 QLDGSILVSIT
-970 DNIKVGVQA
+970 DNIKIGVQG

-997 PRYSWTDTDRRF
+997 PRYSWTDTDRRI

>member
-1 MTEVRSGL
+1 M
-9 RGSRAR
+9 
-15 LIRCGVS
+15 
-22 TLALAGW
+22 
-29 AAPALAADDP
+29 AADD

-45 PQDQTAT
+45 TPQDQTQT
-52 ATDAT
+52 TT
-57 QDQDTIVVTGIR
+57 TPETSQDEVVVTGIR

-89 TAQDIGALPDRS
+89 SAQDIGALPDRS

-144 TNGRDIFSANNG
+144 INGRDVFSANNG

-201 SGHVIAVS
+201 AGQLVAVS
-209 GDYNYADMR
+209 ADYNYADMR
-218 GKGYWSA
+218 GKGYWSG
-225 NALVSN
+225 NALYSN
-231 RWETGIGDIGILLS
+231 RFNVGGGEVGILLS
-245 GSINNIGNRT
+245 ASINNIGNRT

-260 GTYTVRGN
+260 GTYTRRAN
-268 AGAPAGFQNILV
+268 ATAPAAFQNILV
-280 PSSLGWRRIDWQQKR
+280 PSSLGWRRIDWEQRR
-295 TSVDGS
+295 TSYNGS
-301 IQWSP
+301 LQWSP
-306 SPDMT
+306 SSDMT

-325 MEHAEGVYSLPDYEA
+325 MEHAEGVYQLPDYD
-340 SYKVNGDKVLEVGS
+340 STYQLNDDGVLEAGT
-354 YTNANMDLDTR
+354 YRNANMDLDTR
-365 YGESHKV
+365 YGKSHKV

-378 NWKWEP
+378 NWKWTP
-384 GDHWAFSADVQRI
+384 GDHLAISADVQRI
-397 TSSANVLSFTAFTE
+397 TSKANVHSFTGFSE
-411 FGVAPGFFDARRP
+411 FGVAGADPAAPGFDPRRP
-424 NIAFDLRGNSPSV
+424 DIIFDLSGNTPSV
-437 TVAENGASLANQN
+437 TTRENGASLGAQN
-450 NYWWAAAMDHLEDN
+450 NYWWAAAMDHLERN
-464 RAGEW
+464 RAGQW
-469 AERFDVEYKFDDDSF
+469 AERLDLEYSFDDDSF

-512 QQFWGAAGNAP
+512 MQFWGNGGGA
-523 PVYANQTGFDTYTNS
+523 PVYLNQTGN
-538 NGSPDPADD
+538 PP
-547 FTVTGSR
+547 
-554 NAGLPAQ
+554 NAGLPEQ
-561 SEQFNYDDFFRGS
+561 SELFTYDDFFRGS
-574 IGVPGVGWFPS
+574 VAVPGVGWFPS
-585 TDLMTNGT
+585 TDLMSGGT
-593 ANAFQYLK
+593 GQAYNYLRA
-601 STQTSGWGWA
+601 TETSGWGWA
-611 PLTDASYETANPGS
+611 PLTNASFDAANPAA
-625 DNVLGGVANQQEKT
+625 DNVLGGVATQKEKT

-645 LRFGAGAIDGNIG
+645 LRFGAGILDGNIG
-658 VRVVRTRN
+658 VRVVRTKN
-666 EATGYLSIG
+666 EATGYLSVG

-681 AATPNAP
+681 TATPTAP
-688 ACSGVAAALAFSNN
+688 ACSGLTTALAFSNN
-702 GAGGRLSDAAY
+702 GAGGRLSDATY
-713 KNSYTDVL
+713 ENSYTDVL
-721 PTLNLRYKVTD
+721 PTLNLRLKVTD
-732 QLQLRFAAGKAM
+732 QLQLRFAAGRAM

-757 LSFTLNQAGNAL
+757 LSFTLNPAGTAL

-784 LKPTKSTQFDFSAEY
+784 LKPTKSDQFDFSAEY
-799 YFGRSNSLTF
+799 YFGKSNSITF

-815 VEDYIISGNS
+815 VRNYIISGNVD
-825 NETFTNNGQT
+825 ETYVNNGQS
-835 LTFNVTRAVNGDH
+835 LTFNVTRAVNGEK
-848 GKIKGVEFAYT
+848 GKIKGFEFAYT

-869 GGLGFQGNLTYVD
+869 GGLGFSGNLTYVD

-896 NQINN
+896 NQITN

-912 SKWSYNVAAI
+912 SKWSYNLAAI

-927 VSARLAYNW
+927 VSARVAYNW

-959 QLDGSILVSVT
+959 QLDASLLVNIT
-970 DNIKVGVQA
+970 NNIKIGVQG

-997 PRYSWTDTDRRF
+997 PRYSWTDTDRRI

>member
-1 MTEVRSGL
+1 MTEVRSDTG
-9 RGSRAR
+9 RSRAK
-15 LIRCGVS
+15 LIRRGVS
-22 TLALAGW
+22 TLAIATGVLTGW
-29 AAPALAADDP
+29 VTPAFAADE
-39 PVVAAA
+39 PVVAPAPA
-45 PQDQTAT
+45 PQDQTPPTVAP
-52 ATDAT
+52 ADGT
-57 QDQDTIVVTGIR
+57 QDEDTIVVTGIR
-69 ASLTSARNIKRN
+69 ASLTTARNTKRN
-81 ADQIVDSI
+81 ADQIVDSVS
-89 TAQDIGALPDRS
+89 AQDIGALPDRS

-144 TNGRDIFSANNG
+144 TNGRDVFSANNG

-166 DLLAGVDVYKNPSA
+166 DLLAGIDVYKNPSA

-201 SGHVIAVS
+201 SGQLIAVS

-218 GKGYWSA
+218 KKGYWSA
-225 NALVSN
+225 NGLYSN
-231 RWETGIGDIGILLS
+231 RWDVGLGEIGVLLS

-260 GTYTVRGN
+260 GTYTVRANG
-268 AGAPAGFQNILV
+268 GAPAGFQNILV
-280 PSSLGWRRIDWQQKR
+280 PSSLGWRRIDWEQKR
-295 TSVDGS
+295 TSFNGS
-301 IQWSP
+301 VQLRP
-306 SPDMT
+306 DPDMT
-311 FTAEA
+311 FTFEA
-316 FISSADPKD
+316 FVSSADPKD
-325 MEHAEGVYSLPDYEA
+325 IEHAEGVYQLPDYDSTYQLGED
-340 SYKVNGDKVLEVGS
+340 GVLQAGT
-354 YTNANMDLDTR
+354 YRNANIDLDTR

-372 TRDYSL
+372 TRDYSI
-378 NWKWEP
+378 NWQWTP
-384 GDHWAFSADVQRI
+384 DDHWSISADVQRVHS
-397 TSSANVLSFTAFTE
+397 TSDVLSFTAFSE
-411 FGVAPGFFDARRP
+411 FGVAGANLANPGFDPRRP
-424 NIAFDLRGNSPSV
+424 DILFDLRGNTPSV
-437 TVAENGASLANQN
+437 ATRENGASLATQS

-464 RAGEW
+464 TAGQW
-469 AERFDVEYKFDDDSF
+469 AERLDVEYKFNDDSF
-484 LKSFRAGVRA
+484 LKSFRAGIRA

-505 YNWGLLS
+505 YNWSLLS
-512 QQFWGAAGNAP
+512 MQYWLGGGN
-523 PVYANQTGFDTYTNS
+523 PVYLNGT
-538 NGSPDPADD
+538 GSPAN
-547 FTVTGSR
+547 T
-554 NAGLPAQ
+554 GLPQQ

-574 IGVPGVGWFPS
+574 VGVPGVGWFPS
-585 TDLMTNGT
+585 VDLMTNGT
-593 ANAFQYLK
+593 ANAYSYLR
-601 STQTSGWGWA
+601 STQTAGWGWT
-611 PLTDASYETANPGS
+611 PLTDQSYENANPGT
-625 DNVLGGVANQQEKT
+625 DNVLGGVARQNEKT

-658 VRVVRTRN
+658 VRVVRTKN
-666 EATGYLSIG
+666 EATGYLSVG
-675 TITSPC
+675 TITSRC
-681 AATPNAP
+681 TATPVP
-688 ACSGVAAALAFSNN
+688 AGCSGLAEALAFSNN
-702 GAGGRLSDAAY
+702 GGGGRLSDATY
-713 KNSYTDVL
+713 QNSYTNVL

-732 QLQLRFAAGKAM
+732 NLQLRVAAGRAM

-757 LSFTLNQAGNAL
+757 LSFGVNSTGDAL
-769 LAQPQGL
+769 LPQPLGL

-784 LKPTKSTQFDFSAEY
+784 LKPTRSDQFDFSAEY

-815 VEDYIISGNS
+815 IKDYIISGNA
-825 NETFTNNGQT
+825 NETYVNNGQSM
-835 LTFNVTRAVNGDH
+835 TFNVTRAVNGEH
-848 GKIKGVEFAYT
+848 GKIKGFEFAYT

-869 GGLGFQGNLTYVD
+869 GGLGFSGNFTYVD

-896 NQINN
+896 NQIRN
-901 ANDTTL
+901 ADDTTL

-959 QLDGSILVSVT
+959 QLDGSILVSIT
-970 DNIKVGVQA
+970 DNIKIGVQG

-997 PRYSWTDTDRRF
+997 PRYSWTDTDRRI
-1009 AGIIRA
+1009 AGILRA

>member
-1 MTEVRSGL
+1 MVEVRSGL
-9 RGSRAR
+9 RGSHTK
-15 LIRCGVS
+15 LIRCSVS
-22 TLALAGW
+22 TLALAATGW
-29 AAPALAADDP
+29 VAPAFAADDP
-39 PVVAAA
+39 PVVAATG
-45 PQDQTAT
+45 QDQTTPA
-52 ATDAT
+52 APAA
-57 QDQDTIVVTGIR
+57 QDEEIIVTGIR

-81 ADQIVDSI
+81 ADQIVDSV

-144 TNGRDIFSANNG
+144 TNGRDVFSANNG

-166 DLLAGVDVYKNPSA
+166 DLYAGIDVYKNPSA
-180 EMVEGGVGG
+180 EMIEGGVGG
-189 IVNLRTRKPFDQ
+189 IVDLRTRKPFDREGQ
-201 SGHVIAVS
+201 VIAVS

-218 GKGYWSA
+218 GKGYWSG
-225 NALVSN
+225 NALYSN
-231 RWETGIGDIGILLS
+231 RWDVGIGEIGILLS

-260 GTYTVRGN
+260 GTYTVRANG
-268 AGAPAGFQNILV
+268 GAPANFQNILV
-280 PSSLGWRRIDWQQKR
+280 PSSLGWRRIDWEQKR
-295 TSVDGS
+295 TSFNGS
-301 IQWSP
+301 VQLRP
-306 SPDMT
+306 EPDMT
-311 FTAEA
+311 FTFEG

-325 MEHAEGVYSLPDYEA
+325 IEHAEGVYQLPDYDS
-340 SYKVNGDKVLEVGS
+340 SYQVDDTGVLNVGT
-354 YTNANMDLDTR
+354 YRNANMDLDTR

-372 TRDYSL
+372 TRDFSI
-378 NWKWEP
+378 NWQWTP

-397 TSSANVLSFTAFTE
+397 SSTSDVLSFTAFTE
-411 FGVAPGFFDARRP
+411 FGVAGADLTNPGFDPRRP

-437 TVAENGASLANQN
+437 TVTENGASLASAN

-464 RAGEW
+464 SAGSW
-469 AERFDVEYKFDDDSF
+469 AERADVEYKFDEDSF
-484 LKSFRAGVRA
+484 LRSFRAGIRA
-494 TDREAV
+494 TDRQAV

-512 QQFWGAAGNAP
+512 MQYWMGGGN
-523 PVYANQTGFDTYTNS
+523 PVYINQTG
-538 NGSPDPADD
+538 SPA
-547 FTVTGSR
+547 
-554 NAGLPAQ
+554 NAGLPNQ
-561 SEQFNYDDFFRGS
+561 TEQFNYDDFFRGS
-574 IGVPGVGWFPS
+574 IGVPGVGWFPTS
-585 TDLMTNGT
+585 DLLTNGT
-593 ANAFQYLK
+593 ANAYSYLR
-601 STQTSGWGWA
+601 STQTAGWGWA
-611 PLTDASYETANPGS
+611 PLTEESYANANPGA
-625 DNVLGGVANQQEKT
+625 DNVLGGVATQREKT

-645 LRFGAGAIDGNIG
+645 LRFGAGALDGNIG
-658 VRVVRTRN
+658 VRVVRTKN
-666 EATGYLSIG
+666 EAVGYLSIG

-681 AATPNAP
+681 VAAPATPG
-688 ACSGVAAALAFSNN
+688 CSGLAGVLAFSNN
-702 GAGGRLSDAAY
+702 GVGGRLSNATY
-713 KNSYTDVL
+713 QNSYTDVL

-732 QLQLRFAAGKAM
+732 ELQLRFAAGKAM
-744 VRPNFSQLRPYAS
+744 VRPNFSQLRPYSS
-757 LSFTLNQAGNAL
+757 LSFKLDAAGTAL
-769 LAQPQGL
+769 LPQPLGL
-776 TGQAGNPY
+776 TGTAGNPY
-784 LKPTKSTQFDFSAEY
+784 LRPTKSTQFDLSAEY

-815 VEDYIISGNS
+815 IKDYIITGDTD
-825 NETFTNNGQT
+825 ETYLSNGQT
-835 LTFNVTRAVNGDH
+835 LTFNVARTVNGEH
-848 GKIKGVEFAYT
+848 GKIKGVELAYT

-869 GGLGFQGNLTYVD
+869 GGLGFQGNVTWVD
-882 STGGANQPVNTLDP
+882 STGGANQPVNTLEP
-896 NQINN
+896 EQNSN
-901 ANDTTL
+901 AADTTL

-943 TSAANLN
+943 TSAANLK

-959 QLDGSILVSVT
+959 QLDASLLVSIT
-970 DNIKVGVQA
+970 DNIKIGVQA

-997 PRYSWTDTDRRF
+997 PRYSWTDTDRRI

>member
-1 MTEVRSGL
+1 MIEVRSGSG
-9 RGSRAR
+9 GSRVG
-15 LIRCGVS
+15 LIRRGVS
-22 TLALAGW
+22 TLALVATSW
-29 AAPALAADDP
+29 AMPAFAADDP
-39 PVVAAA
+39 MVAAVP
-45 PQDQTAT
+45 PQDQAQPAEQTAPPS
-52 ATDAT
+52 DAA
-57 QDQDTIVVTGIR
+57 QEEDVVVTGIR

-89 TAQDIGALPDRS
+89 SAQDIGALPDRS

-144 TNGRDIFSANNG
+144 TNGRDVFSANNG

-201 SGHVIAVS
+201 PGQVIAVS

-218 GKGYWSA
+218 QKGYWSA
-225 NALVSN
+225 NGLYSN
-231 RWETGIGDIGILLS
+231 RWDVGLGEIGILLS

-260 GTYTVRGN
+260 GTYTVRAN

-280 PSSLGWRRIDWQQKR
+280 PSSLGWRRIDWEQRR
-295 TSVDGS
+295 TSFNGS
-301 IQWSP
+301 VQLRP
-306 SPDMT
+306 DPDMT
-311 FTAEA
+311 FTFEG
-316 FISSADPKD
+316 FVSSADPKD
-325 MEHAEGVYSLPDYEA
+325 IEHAEGVYSLPDYD
-340 SYKVNGDKVLEVGS
+340 STYQVNDDGVLQSGT
-354 YTNANMDLDTR
+354 YRNANMDLDTR

-372 TRDYSL
+372 TRDYSI
-378 NWKWEP
+378 NWKWTP
-384 GDHWAFSADVQRI
+384 GDHWAISADVQRVHS
-397 TSSANVLSFTAFTE
+397 TSDVLSFTAFTE
-411 FGVAPGFFDARRP
+411 FGVAPGFFNAQRP
-424 NIAFDLRGNSPSV
+424 DIAFDLSGNTPSV
-437 TVAENGASLANQN
+437 MTTENGASLANKN
-450 NYWWAAAMDHLEDN
+450 NYWWAAAMDHIEDN
-464 RAGEW
+464 RAGQW
-469 AERFDVEYKFDDDSF
+469 AERLDIEYKFNDDSF

-512 QQFWGAAGNAP
+512 NQFWGNGGGAP
-523 PVYANQTGFDTYTNS
+523 VFLDQTGSPPNS
-538 NGSPDPADD
+538 
-547 FTVTGSR
+547 
-554 NAGLPAQ
+554 GLPQQ
-561 SEQFNYDDFFRGS
+561 SEQFNYDDFFRGN

-585 TDLMTNGT
+585 VDLMTNGT

-601 STQTSGWGWA
+601 ATETSGWGWT
-611 PLTDASYETANPGS
+611 PLTEDSYATANPAA
-625 DNVLGGVANQQEKT
+625 DNPSGGVATQREKT

-645 LRFGAGAIDGNIG
+645 LRFGSDGPFRFDGNLG
-658 VRVVRTRN
+658 VRVVRTKN
-666 EATGYLSIG
+666 EAVGYLSVGSISNAM
-675 TITSPC
+675 TP
-681 AATPNAP
+681 AACIAQHGAT
-688 ACSGVAAALAFSNN
+688 ACTGLIQALAFSNG
-702 GAGGRLSDAAY
+702 GAGGRLADQTYA
-713 KNSYTDVL
+713 NEYTNVL
-721 PTLNLRYKVTD
+721 PTLNLRFFVTD
-732 QLQLRFAAGKAM
+732 ELQLRLAAGRAI
-744 VRPNFSQLRPYAS
+744 VRPNFTQLRPYA
-757 LSFTLNQAGNAL
+757 TLGFGLEPNGYQL
-769 LAQPQGL
+769 RPQPNGL
-776 TGQAGNPY
+776 TGQAGNPF
-784 LKPTKSTQFDFSAEY
+784 LKPTKSDQFDFSAEY
-799 YFGRSNSLTF
+799 YFGKSNSLTF

-815 VEDYIISGNS
+815 IKDYIISGNA
-825 NETFTNNGQT
+825 NETYTSNGQSM
-835 LTFNVTRAVNGDH
+835 TFNVTRAVNGEQ
-848 GKIKGVEFAYT
+848 GKIKGFELAYT
-859 QFFDMLPGAL
+859 QFFDMLPGVL
-869 GGLGFQGNLTYVD
+869 GGLGFSGNLTYVD

-959 QLDGSILVSVT
+959 QLDGSILVNIT
-970 DNIKVGVQA
+970 NNIKIGVQG

-997 PRYSWTDTDRRF
+997 PRYSWTDTDRRI